1 MALRYF
7 RSTGT
12 NWGTIGDW
20 SSTPS
25 PTYTAVAAIPTA
37 ADDVI
42 FEAASANCTLN
53 VAGTCLSFVATT
65 YGAKT
70 WALGTNNISVAG
82 GVFTLGTGMTVTGT
96 GTLIRTAGG
105 NTLTSNGVTWPGS
118 IQINLAATHTWG
130 DAWTISGSFTSL
142 ANLTINGTFNIT
154 IGGSLTIFPTL
165 TSTATYILNGVGSLN
180 GSFSG
185 VSITIN
191 TAITNTITLPT
202 SLVMSGGTLRLTSGI
217 VSVTSGHA
225 FTATGATLDTD
236 RTSTGGNKI
245 SFYNATIISI
255 VTLQSNLTI
264 TNNFTNSGNLTT
276 AGVFNIYI
284 AGNISNNNIDGTATL
299 IMDGSNNATI
309 STGTIGVN
317 LTISKS
323 GAAVVTPAITLTFGA
338 ANKTLTMNSSVN
350 FATNLNTLT
359 LSGNILAINNS
370 FGNSLY
376 NLITPASSITLTL
389 SGGILRITNN
399 LTLNGASTTS
409 ITFAGSFGWDCNN
422 LICSTAGVYTITL
435 QQSISYRTRTQVS
448 ITGGTF
454 ANRVTMASSSL
465 TVLAIW
471 TLDQGATQSLIYVNG
486 TRIDSSQNN
495 GQTVW
500 SFGVSAANV
509 STSLNWNPGLPL
521 RTVAYTFVN

>member
-25 PTYTAVAAIPTA
+25 PTYTAVASIPTA

-65 YGAKT
+65 YGSKT

-154 IGGSLTIFPTL
+154 IGGSLIISAGSL
-165 TSTATYILNGVGSLN
+165 ASTSTYILNGVGSLN
-180 GSFSG
+180 GSFSSA
-185 VSITIN
+185 SITIN

-202 SLVMSGGTLRLTSGI
+202 SLAMSSGTLRLTSGI
-217 VSVTSGHA
+217 VSVTAGHVFQPA
-225 FTATGATLDTD
+225 GCTLDTD

-245 SFYNATIISI
+245 SFFNYTSFNSSTI
-255 VTLQSNLTI
+255 TLQSNLTV
-264 TNNFTNSGNLTT
+264 TNNFTNANNITT
-276 AGVFNIYI
+276 AGVFNIYVG
-284 AGNISNNNIDGTATL
+284 GNYAQTGTISGTATL
-299 IMDGSNNATI
+299 ILDGTANATI
-309 STGTIGVN
+309 GTGSIN
-317 LTISKS
+317 IDLTINKS
-323 GAAVVTPAITLTFGA
+323 GGGVVTPSSTMSWGA
-338 ANKTLTMNSSVN
+338 ANKTLTMNSAVN
-350 FATNLNTLT
+350 FTTNSTTFTLSGTPLTINNTFGNSFRNLNIPSATTLT
-359 LSGNILAINNS
+359 LGGSTTTPITGTLA
-370 FGNSLY
+370 
-376 NLITPASSITLTL
+376 L
-389 SGGILRITNN
+389 SGS
-399 LTLNGASTTS
+399 A
-409 ITFAGSFGWDCNN
+409 TFAGTIGWTCGT
-422 LICSTAGVYTITL
+422 LTCSTASSVIILQSGVTYTTTT
-435 QQSISYRTRTQVS
+435 S
-448 ITGGTF
+448 
-454 ANRVTMASSSL
+454 VTMLGTNAGRITMRSNAP
-465 TVLAIW
+465 TVSYAIW
-471 TLDQGATQSLIYVNG
+471 TLQNPATQSMVYVNAQG
-486 TRIDSSQNN
+486 IDSNA
-495 GQTVW
+495 GMTIY
-500 SFGVSAANV
+500 SFQGVIL
-509 STSLNWNPGLPL
+509 TSLPALNWYNGASQG
-521 RTVAYTFVN
+521 TKAFTFVS